1 MSKCT
6 FYLLMAS
13 SRHPVW
19 LEGQLTVC
27 PKAGAPVFPFPAVC
41 CTFLL
46 LFTLDLGDLLS
57 HGDWQRSQVTESRTR
72 LSLWRTSCCPCSM
85 SGICCMSACCCLRL
99 QGDLGAS
106 GHGEHPLRGAGWAS
120 GAPFQPGEATLS
132 HISLDPESGVT
143 VLTQHCIQANDC
155 LLARLIS
162 LSAAECEYRWPEL
175 AQRKAWLPFMPQVR
189 SIQSLKAC
197 FSTGFSVQGKKVNA
211 VSSEVW
217 KLGPMFVIF

>member
-1 MSKCT
+1 MH
-6 FYLLMAS
+6 LLPTDGLLQTPCVAWRPADCLPQGRS
-13 SRHPVW
+13 SSVSLSSCLLH
-19 LEGQLTVC
+19 
-27 PKAGAPVFPFPAVC
+27 FPAVIH
-41 CTFLL
+41 
-46 LFTLDLGDLLS
+46 LGSWRFAFSWRL
-57 HGDWQRSQVTESRTR
+57 WQRSQVTESRTR

-143 VLTQHCIQANDC
+143 VLTQRCIQANDC